1 MLGKEFNLITVVQL
15 FLRWEMPAFY
25 TNKVVFQLGIVYY

>member
-1 MLGKEFNLITVVQL
+1 MLGKELNLITLERL

-25 TNKVVFQLGIVYY
+25 TNKVVFQVGIVYY